1 MNFKAYQ
8 KDKPDLRQD
17 FAVIQINITDVNDNA
32 PVMSQSNYTVSIPEN
47 MQNNQTV
54 LWVHASD
61 ADEVSNI
68 VGLDF
73 FIKFSSDFDFV
84 K

>member
-1 MNFKAYQ
+1 M
-8 KDKPDLRQD
+8 DKPDLRQD

-32 PVMSQSNYTVSIPEN
+32 PVMSQKSYRVSIPEN
-47 MQNNQTV
+47 MQKYQTV

-68 VGLDF
+68 
-73 FIKFSSDFDFV
+73 I
-84 K
+84 